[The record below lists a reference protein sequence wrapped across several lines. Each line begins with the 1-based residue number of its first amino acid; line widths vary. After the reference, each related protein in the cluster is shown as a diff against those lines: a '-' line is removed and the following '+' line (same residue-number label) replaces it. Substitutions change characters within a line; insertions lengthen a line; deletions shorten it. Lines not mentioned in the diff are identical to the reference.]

1 MALAYRFKSNLREI
15 IMSKPSRL
23 FHPSLDSA
31 TSVGETQPLR
41 HSLFDAKDD
50 FIERIAPAGVAAIYF
65 GGFSLSPQDAPLS
78 RQALFKLSF
87 LNRHFLQPA
96 GLKITVNRQ
105 TAVLSGTVAA
115 RALVTMGDILARQI
129 EGITDTTNDTTASPE
144 DATLPVGQREKE
156 HVREAVQFL
165 YATDQTLRSG
175 VQVSLSEGYLTLQ
188 GEVSS
193 IAQKNWA
200 EQLAEAAGG
209 EVQSRLKVTEATTFA
224 SSTMAEPPQVD
235 DESQE
240 ALVLF
245 RLRLVRET
253 EHLPVRV
260 KANRGIV
267 AIQGKARTEA
277 LRQRVE
283 NIARSTLGLRELRSS
298 ISIAS

>member
-1 MALAYRFKSNLREI
+1 
-15 IMSKPSRL
+15 MSKPSLRL
-23 FHPSLDSA
+23 HPSLESTA
-31 TSVGETQPLR
+31 SVGESTPAR

-50 FIERIAPAGVAAIYF
+50 FIERIAPVGVAAIYF

-87 LNRHFLQPA
+87 LHRHFLQPGCVRIA
-96 GLKITVNRQ
+96 VNRQ
-105 TAVLSGTVAA
+105 TALLSGMVPH
-115 RALVTMGDILARQI
+115 RALVTMAEILALQI
-129 EGITDTTNDTTASPE
+129 EGIRRVQDETQSPPE
-144 DATLPVGQREKE
+144 DALLSKIPGQRENE
-156 HVREAVQFL
+156 AVRETIQFL

-175 VQVSLSEGYLTLQ
+175 VQVSYAEGGLTLH

-209 EVQSRLKVTEATTFA
+209 KVQSQLKVSDATTFPA
-224 SSTMAEPPQVD
+224 AHAAEPPLLD
-235 DESQE
+235 DESLQ

-260 KANRGIV
+260 KASRGIV
-267 AIQGKARTEA
+267 TLQGKVRTEA

-283 NIARSTLGLRELRSS
+283 NLARSTLGLRELRSTL
-298 ISIAS
+298 SIAA

>member
-1 MALAYRFKSNLREI
+1 
-15 IMSKPSRL
+15 MSKPSLRL
-23 FHPSLDSA
+23 HPSLEGA
-31 TSVGETQPLR
+31 TSVGESTPVR

-50 FIERIAPAGVAAIYF
+50 FIERIAPVGVAAIYF
-65 GGFSLSPQDAPLS
+65 GSFSLSPQDAPLS
-78 RQALFKLSF
+78 RQALYKLSF
-87 LNRHFLQPA
+87 LYRHFLQP
-96 GLKITVNRQ
+96 GNVRIVVNRQ
-105 TAVLSGTVAA
+105 TAILSGIVTN
-115 RALVTMGDILARQI
+115 RALVTMAEILALQI
-129 EGITDTTNDTTASPE
+129 EGIRHVQDETQSPPE
-144 DATLPVGQREKE
+144 NATLSPAPGQRESE
-156 HVREAVQFL
+156 ALRESIQFL

-175 VQVSLSEGYLTLQ
+175 VRVIYSEGGLTLL

-209 EVQSRLKVTEATTFA
+209 EVQSQLKVSDATTFPA
-224 SSTMAEPPQVD
+224 THAADPPLLD
-235 DESQE
+235 DESLQ

-267 AIQGKARTEA
+267 TLQAKVRTEA

-283 NIARSTLGLRELRSS
+283 NLARSTLGLRELRSTL
-298 ISIAS
+298 SIAA

>member
-1 MALAYRFKSNLREI
+1 
-15 IMSKPSRL
+15 MSKTSRL

-50 FIERIAPAGVAAIYF
+50 FIERIAPVGVAAIYF

-87 LNRHFLQPA
+87 LNRHFLQAA
-96 GLKITVNRQ
+96 GLKIVVNRQ

-115 RALVTMGDILARQI
+115 RALVTMADILAHQI
-129 EGITDTTNDTTASPE
+129 EGISTTTDETQALPE
-144 DATLPVGQREKE
+144 DATLTPSQREKE
-156 HVREAVQFL
+156 TVREAVQFL
-165 YATDQTLRSG
+165 FATDQTLRSG
-175 VQVSLSEGYLTLQ
+175 VQVSLSEGYLTLG

-193 IAQKNWA
+193 VAQKNWA

-209 EVQSRLKVTEATTFA
+209 DVQSRLKVSEATTFA
-224 SSTMAEPPQVD
+224 AAATTEPPLID

-260 KANRGIV
+260 KANRGVVTIS
-267 AIQGKARTEA
+267 GKVRTEA

-298 ISIAS
+298 ISIAT